1 MFRLSALYRYPI
13 KSSAAESLERVAL
26 DALGVVG
33 DRRWMAVDTETGRFF
48 TQRLLPQLGRIQARW
63 AAPEVLRLNAPGMSE
78 LSLEVPAAD
87 ANLRGVTVWRDTLQ
101 APDAGDAAADWLTL
115 PRPPDAPGA
124 HSRRARGR
132 SIPATPSRGRRCIS
146 PTVSRCC

>member
-101 APDAGDAAADWLTL
+101 APDAGDA
-115 PRPPDAPGA
+115 
-124 HSRRARGR
+124 
-132 SIPATPSRGRRCIS
+132 
-146 PTVSRCC
+146 

>member
-48 TQRLLPQLGRIQARW
+48 TQRLLPQLG
-63 AAPEVLRLNAPGMSE
+63 
-78 LSLEVPAAD
+78 
-87 ANLRGVTVWRDTLQ
+87 
-101 APDAGDAAADWLTL
+101 
-115 PRPPDAPGA
+115 
-124 HSRRARGR
+124 
-132 SIPATPSRGRRCIS
+132 
-146 PTVSRCC
+146 